1 MKKENKTALK
11 YLLLIIAIVTVTTLI
26 LCYWEWDLLAIL
38 FAVPPFTLFVLSLFI
53 KTPNYTPPKKK
64 TPEQVAREVWAALF

>member
-11 YLLLIIAIVTVTTLI
+11 YLLFIVAIVTVTTLT
-26 LCYWEWDLLAIL
+26 LCYWEWYLLAIL
-38 FAVPPFTLFVLSLFI
+38 FAVPSFTLFVLSLFI
-53 KTPNYTPPKKK
+53 KIPYTPPKKK

>member
-11 YLLLIIAIVTVTTLI
+11 YLLLIIAIVTVTTLT

-38 FAVPPFTLFVLSLFI
+38 FAVPSFTLFVLSLFI
-53 KTPNYTPPKKK
+53 KIPYTPPKKK

>member
-38 FAVPPFTLFVLSLFI
+38 FAVPSFTLFVLSLFI
-53 KTPNYTPPKKK
+53 KIPNYTPPKKK
-64 TPEQVAREVWAALF
+64 TPEQVAREVWVALF

>member
-1 MKKENKTALK
+1 MKKENKTSLN
-11 YLLLIIAIVTVTTLI
+11 YLLFIVAIVTVTTLT

-38 FAVPPFTLFVLSLFI
+38 FAVPSFTLFVLSLFI
-53 KTPNYTPPKKK
+53 KIPYTPPKKK

>member
-11 YLLLIIAIVTVTTLI
+11 YLLFIVAIVTVTTLT

-38 FAVPPFTLFVLSLFI
+38 FAVPSFTLFVLSLFI
-53 KTPNYTPPKKK
+53 KIPYPPPKKK

>member
-11 YLLLIIAIVTVTTLI
+11 YLLFIVAIVTVTTLT

-38 FAVPPFTLFVLSLFI
+38 FAVPSFTLFVLSLFI
-53 KTPNYTPPKKK
+53 KIPYTPPKKK

>member
-38 FAVPPFTLFVLSLFI
+38 FAVPSFTLSVLSLFI
-53 KTPNYTPPKKK
+53 KIPNYTPPKRK

>member
-11 YLLLIIAIVTVTTLI
+11 YLFFIVAIVTVTTLT

-38 FAVPPFTLFVLSLFI
+38 FAVPSFTLFVLSLFI
-53 KTPNYTPPKKK
+53 KIPYTPPKKK

>member
-11 YLLLIIAIVTVTTLI
+11 YLLLIVAIVTVTTLT

-53 KTPNYTPPKKK
+53 KIPNYTPPKKK